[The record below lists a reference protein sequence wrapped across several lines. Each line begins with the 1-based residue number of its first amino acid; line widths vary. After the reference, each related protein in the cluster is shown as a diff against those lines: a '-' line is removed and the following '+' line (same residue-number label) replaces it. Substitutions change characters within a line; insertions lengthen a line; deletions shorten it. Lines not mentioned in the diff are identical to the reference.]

1 MKKEKQLSRSLYLL
15 TRIKKTLSTNESLST
30 MGTLYRRISDKNE
43 ETARIS
49 TTIRKRRFTEC
60 LICFI

>member
-30 MGTLYRRISDKNE
+30 MGTLYRRISDKTKKQRAFQQLLEKGDLLNV
-43 ETARIS
+43 
-49 TTIRKRRFTEC
+49 
-60 LICFI
+60 